1 MKEDLF
7 KRVLSQE
14 FNDTEEDMR
23 QMVSQGLVR
32 PLEDGRHYVVTKD
45 INWKGNVWKA
55 KPFCVINSK
64 HTVNYSS

>member
-1 MKEDLF
+1 
-7 KRVLSQE
+7 
-14 FNDTEEDMR
+14 
-23 QMVSQGLVR
+23 MVSQGLVR